1 LKKKIEEKIEKK
13 IGIKKSIS
21 TAVIIIAIFLIVL
34 MIIFIFIIIFKN
46 SKMSIEKQLE
56 LKIKENSKISKLDKK
71 SSNYVKVSDESL
83 NGSKNQI
90 SINSV
95 Q

>member
-1 LKKKIEEKIEKK
+1 
-13 IGIKKSIS
+13 
-21 TAVIIIAIFLIVL
+21 
-34 MIIFIFIIIFKN
+34 
-46 SKMSIEKQLE
+46 MSLEKQTK
-56 LKIKENSKISKLDKK
+56 LKIKENNKASKLDKK

>member
-1 LKKKIEEKIEKK
+1 
-13 IGIKKSIS
+13 
-21 TAVIIIAIFLIVL
+21 
-34 MIIFIFIIIFKN
+34 
-46 SKMSIEKQLE
+46 MSIEKQLE